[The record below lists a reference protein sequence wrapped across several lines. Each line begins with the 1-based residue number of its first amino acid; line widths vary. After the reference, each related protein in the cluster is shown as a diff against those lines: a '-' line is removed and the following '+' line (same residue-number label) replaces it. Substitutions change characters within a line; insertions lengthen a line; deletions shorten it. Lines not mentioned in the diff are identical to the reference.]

1 MRRASQKAPS
11 RSVVV
16 SVWGREGRDA
26 GRQEGRS
33 HLQPPTGGSRSGVG
47 GTSSGRALP
56 SPYHSGAGEMGVT
69 GGWGPADLGEDQENQ
84 LAGSV
89 VYRFA
94 RFPLE
99 FGLMLTAGEA
109 GFLFMVEDRNI
120 VARLMSSRAEVT
132 QRKFFPLMLVR

>member
-33 HLQPPTGGSRSGVG
+33 HLQPPAGGSRSGGG

-56 SPYHSGAGEMGVT
+56 SPYRSGAGEMGVT
-69 GGWGPADLGEDQENQ
+69 RGLPSWGRSRKTSLLGRSCTVSH
-84 LAGSV
+84 G
-89 VYRFA
+89 
-94 RFPLE
+94 FPLE

-120 VARLMSSRAEVT
+120 VAPLMSSRAEVT
-132 QRKFFPLMLVR
+132 QRKFSSLR